1 MSSRRLQLAW
11 RRVANEAINRGWE
24 RVRVLGA
31 IAPGTARAERFG
43 SMGPGSVIAF
53 PTATLYG
60 EGSIHIGDGTMVST
74 WVTLAA
80 GYSPEQTTVP
90 ARALVIGD
98 RVVIG
103 LRCGIIAHESIVIG
117 DDVWF
122 GQEVF
127 VTDANHGYH
136 DPEVPIGKQLG
147 PHQSVVIGEGSW
159 IGHGA
164 VVLPGTRIGRQVV
177 VAAGSVVRG
186 EVPDHSVVA
195 GVPARVVR
203 QYRPGQGWPRVH
215 APLDA
220 DGLPVGLD
228 DVDVA
233 DETMIPAAER
243 LATGPEDEATAAELE
258 ALEAEL
264 ARHRRPRPAP
274 APR

>member
-1 MSSRRLQLAW
+1 MRSGRLGRAW
-11 RRVANEAINRGWE
+11 RRAANEVINEAWA

-31 IAPGTARAERFG
+31 IAPGTRRAEAFG

-60 EGSIHIGDGTMVST
+60 EQSIHIGAGTMVST
-74 WVTLAA
+74 WATLAA
-80 GYSPEQTTVP
+80 GYSPEQTTTP
-90 ARALVIGD
+90 PRALVIGE

-127 VTDANHGYH
+127 VTDANHGYQ
-136 DPEVPIGKQLG
+136 DPDVPIGKQLG
-147 PHQSVVIGEGSW
+147 AHQPVAIGEGSW

-164 VVLPGTRIGRQVV
+164 VILPGTRIGRQCV
-177 VAAGSVVRG
+177 VAAGAVVRG

-195 GVPARVVR
+195 GVPARIVR
-203 QYRPGQGWPRVH
+203 RYQPGGTWQRVEAADGH
-215 APLDA
+215 LGVPADA
-220 DGLPVGLD
+220 DAEGEAPISD
-228 DVDVA
+228 D
-233 DETMIPAAER
+233 
-243 LATGPEDEATAAELE
+243 ELL

-264 ARHRRPRPAP
+264 ARHRRTPRASSAPDPAG
-274 APR
+274 R